1 MTTKIYVHV
10 GMPKCASTSVQGHF
24 FDGYAHYHQQGL
36 LYPRTACEMG
46 GYRSHRPLLDAPTD
60 EMPALIEEIAQEAE
74 QHSCDRILISSEEFI
89 HSRYDHEQP
98 LTLIE
103 LLNQRFGTQNVTLI
117 YLLRDH
123 VSFMESTYAQYIKG
137 GMFRISDHRLFAQDR
152 FDLEGFADQFQRT
165 HGFEI
170 FSYSDFFTRFEGRKA
185 GNKIEYFSIHRED
198 NQGKDVIETLCDF
211 IGVPKIEES
220 QRKNSRMSEQA
231 LFHILHARKRHG
243 LRNVRPRRS
252 ILARLFSDDDTF
264 RSPLFRMTPAL
275 HQRIEAAAVTDRDF
289 LTEHSPRK
297 FDKMLQVSDR
307 DFSSVDGP
315 VTPSAAVLELL
326 DYIVTSDEMTVAKAR
341 KAAEKLR
348 D

>member
-1 MTTKIYVHV
+1 
-10 GMPKCASTSVQGHF
+10 
-24 FDGYAHYHQQGL
+24 
-36 LYPRTACEMG
+36 MG

-60 EMPALIEEIAQEAE
+60 QMPALIDQIAQEAS

-89 HSRYDHEQP
+89 HSRYDQEQP

-103 LLNQRFGTQNVTLI
+103 FLNQRFGAQNVTLI

-123 VSFMESTYAQYIKG
+123 VSFMESTYAQHIKG
-137 GMFRISDHRLFAQDR
+137 GMFRVRDNKLFAQHR
-152 FDLEGFADQFQRT
+152 FDLEGFADQFKQT

-185 GNKIEYFSIHRED
+185 GNNIEYFSIHRED
-198 NQGKDVIETLCDF
+198 NAGKDIIETLCDF
-211 IGVPKIEES
+211 IGVSKIEES

-243 LRNVRPRRS
+243 IRKVKPRRN
-252 ILARLFSDDDTF
+252 ILAKVFSDDEAF

-289 LTEHSPRK
+289 LAKHSPRK
-297 FDKMLQVSDR
+297 LDKMLQVSDR
-307 DFSSVDGP
+307 DFTVVDGP
-315 VTPSAAVLELL
+315 ITPPDAVLELI
-326 DYIVTSDEMTVAKAR
+326 DYIVTSDEMTVEKAR
-341 KAAEKLR
+341 KAVPKYNE
-348 D
+348 